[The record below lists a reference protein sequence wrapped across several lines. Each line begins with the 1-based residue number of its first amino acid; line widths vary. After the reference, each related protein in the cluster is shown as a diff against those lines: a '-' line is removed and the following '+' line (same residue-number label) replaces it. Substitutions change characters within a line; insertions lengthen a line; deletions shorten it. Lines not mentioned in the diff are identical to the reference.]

1 MPSRGTR
8 SSAARFLGDA
18 LQVLLVAC
26 AAALVLKIA
35 VLDAVYVPSRS
46 MEGTLLRGDYLLVN
60 KLLYGARVRG
70 SIPLVNASLP
80 MIHLPG
86 LSAPRRGDVV
96 VFELPAGAFPHGK
109 SEPVTFV
116 KRCVALAGDE
126 VRIERG
132 NVLVNG
138 DEVAPGAMNGAPDS
152 FGPVRVPKAGDV
164 LALVPAT
171 LSRWERLLR
180 TEGHEASVSDG
191 RVLVDGRPTA
201 SYTVTRDYLFVL
213 GDNLDH
219 SYDSRMWGFLPEE
232 NIIGNAMLV
241 YWSVD
246 PQSGSIHWGRVGTR
260 IH

>member
-1 MPSRGTR
+1 
-8 SSAARFLGDA
+8 
-18 LQVLLVAC
+18 
-26 AAALVLKIA
+26 
-35 VLDAVYVPSRS
+35 

-70 SIPLVNASLP
+70 RIPLVHAQLP

-86 LSAPRRGDVV
+86 LSEPRRGDVV
-96 VFELPAGAFPHGK
+96 VFELPAGAFPHGT

-116 KRCVALAGDE
+116 KRLIGLAGDE
-126 VRIERG
+126 VRIEDGRI
-132 NVLVNG
+132 LVNG
-138 DEVAPGAMNGAPDS
+138 DEVAAGALSGHPEA

-171 LSRWERLLR
+171 FSRWERLLR
-180 TEGHEASVSDG
+180 TEGHACSITDG
-191 RVLVDGRPTA
+191 RVYVDGAPTA
-201 SYTVTRDYLFVL
+201 SYTLSRDYVFVL

-232 NIIGNAMLV
+232 NIVGNAMLV

-246 PQSGSIHWGRVGTR
+246 PQEGKIHWGRVGTR